1 MKMSL
6 GRTEWAYQSGARIF
20 GASWGG
26 MVRSQASKRGIRLLP
41 CFISLFLLWLGCGV
55 KEPPIPFDLIVPK
68 PVGDLAVLVREGR
81 VILHWSL
88 PRENTDGSDL
98 VDLVG
103 FKVLRESL
111 EGEECRGCP
120 ERLVPVGEVVLGSG
134 EGHWTE
140 GGRVFWADRGLR
152 AGKRYRY
159 RVVAFNRR
167 GHLGQESNAV
177 EAQWDIP
184 PPPPGKLQASA
195 GDGMVELRWPGVG
208 GATGYNLYRGQK
220 AEGFPLNPVNPK
232 PIENT
237 HYRDTGVVN
246 DREYR
251 YTVRSVSRAGES
263 LIEGR
268 NSATIIAAPV
278 DLIAPSPPT
287 GLVTFPLPEGLE
299 LGWNANPEPDILGY
313 HVYRRRV
320 FEPEFDRLT
329 DEMVRDTVY
338 VDGDVQREEE
348 YDYAVTAIDSSRYQN
363 ESAFSE
369 LVRVRYTF
377 IR

>member
-1 MKMSL
+1 MM
-6 GRTEWAYQSGARIF
+6 
-20 GASWGG
+20 
-26 MVRSQASKRGIRLLP
+26 RSQASKRGMCLLP

-55 KEPPIPFDLIVPK
+55 KEPPVSFDRIVPK
-68 PVGDLAVLVREGR
+68 AIRDLGALVRETR
-81 VILHWSL
+81 VILHWS
-88 PRENTDGSDL
+88 PPGENTDGSDL

-103 FKVLRESL
+103 FKVLRGPL

-120 ERLVPVGEVVLGSG
+120 EGLVPVAEVVLGSG
-134 EGHWTE
+134 EGHWIE
-140 GGRVFWADRGLR
+140 AGRVFWADRELR
-152 AGKRYRY
+152 AGERYRY

-167 GHLGQESNAV
+167 GHLGEESNAV
-177 EAQWDIP
+177 EVQWDIP
-184 PPPPGKLQASA
+184 PPPPGELRATA
-195 GDGMVELRWPGVG
+195 GDGTVELTWPGVEG
-208 GATGYNLYRGQK
+208 VAGYNLYRGQK
-220 AEGFPLNPVNPK
+220 KEGFPLNPVNPK

-251 YTVRSVSRAGES
+251 YTVRTVSRAGES
-263 LIEGR
+263 LSEGR

-287 GLVTFPLPEGLE
+287 GLVAFPLPQGME

-313 HVYRRRV
+313 HVYRRKV

-329 DEMVRDTVY
+329 DEVVRDTVY
-338 VDGDVQREEE
+338 VDGDARSEEE
-348 YDYAVTAIDSSRYQN
+348 YDYAVTAIDSSRHQN

-369 LVRVRYTF
+369 LVRARYSF

>member
-1 MKMSL
+1 
-6 GRTEWAYQSGARIF
+6 
-20 GASWGG
+20 
-26 MVRSQASKRGIRLLP
+26 VRSQAPKRGICLLP
-41 CFISLFLLWLGCGV
+41 WFISLFSLWLGCGV
-55 KEPPIPFDLIVPK
+55 KESPIPFDLIVPEA
-68 PVGDLAVLVREGR
+68 VRDLGALVREGR
-81 VILHWSL
+81 VVLHWSP

-103 FKVLRESL
+103 FKVLRGPV

-120 ERLVPVGEVVLGSG
+120 ERLIPIAEVALGSG
-134 EGHWTE
+134 EGHWIE
-140 GGRVFWADRGLR
+140 AGRVFWVDRGLR
-152 AGKRYRY
+152 AGRRYRY

-167 GHLGQESNAV
+167 GHLGQQSNAV
-177 EAQWDIP
+177 EVQWDIP
-184 PPPPGKLQASA
+184 PPPPGAVRAAA
-195 GDGMVELRWPGVG
+195 GDGTVELMWPPVEGV
-208 GATGYNLYRGQK
+208 AGYNLYRGQK
-220 AEGFPLNPVNPK
+220 EEGFPLNPVNPE

-268 NSATIIAAPV
+268 DSATISAAPV
-278 DLIAPSPPT
+278 DLVAPSPPT
-287 GLVTFPLPEGLE
+287 GLVGFPLPGGVE
-299 LGWNANPEPDILGY
+299 LSWHANPEPDILGY
-313 HVYRRRV
+313 YVYRRRV

-338 VDGDVQREEE
+338 VDRDVQREEE
-348 YDYAVTAIDSSRYQN
+348 CDYAVTAIDSSRHQN

-369 LVRVRYTF
+369 LVRVRHSI